1 MLLIARAFAL
11 KRHFFRLLL
20 LWLLLWL
27 LRELQE
33 LLLQELLWHLW
44 LLRLRAL
51 CLAPQIQHACHLRM
65 AAPPLLL
72 PSLLVLF
79 STGGSPVVWG
89 RCSRS
94 CLCCLC

>member
-1 MLLIARAFAL
+1 
-11 KRHFFRLLL
+11 
-20 LWLLLWL
+20 
-27 LRELQE
+27 
-33 LLLQELLWHLW
+33 
-44 LLRLRAL
+44 LRAL

-72 PSLLVLF
+72 PSLLFLF